1 MRRPTARACSGEM
14 GSTRAASL
22 SSPPPCGEGLGV
34 GVDVGTEGMSARDEP
49 RIWAIRDRSI
59 VPRQR
64 QLAQQMRAAPTEAE
78 RKLWWHLRHRLPT
91 PGTHFRRQVR
101 IDRYIVDFA
110 CHAKRM
116 IVEVDGGQHGMRSTA
131 DEERTRVLVAN
142 GYRVLRYWNSA
153 VLSNFNGVLE
163 DIQNAL
169 TTTPTPNPSPQGGGE
184 LRRMRFAVVRR

>member
-64 QLAQQMRAAPTEAE
+64 QLAQRMRAAPAEAE

-101 IDRYIVDFA
+101 IDRYIADFA
-110 CHAKRM
+110 CHAKR
-116 IVEVDGGQHGMRSTA
+116 IVIEVDGGQHDRSAA
-131 DEERTRVLVAN
+131 DERRTKVLEAN
-142 GYRVLRYWNSA
+142 GYRVLRYWNND
-153 VLSNFNGVLE
+153 VLLNIDGVLE
-163 DIQNAL
+163 DILSAI
-169 TTTPTPNPSPQGGGE
+169 TTTP
-184 LRRMRFAVVRR
+184 